1 MNLQKTIAVL
11 TFTIFACSTFAQKIS
26 VEEGKTSALS
36 GINEVTI
43 QYDFSEI
50 SVGKFDNEQDY
61 LDHRSAEMNEEEAE
75 KGDKWVED
83 WHKDKEENFPR
94 RFEEL
99 FSKYSD
105 NISISEGEADVVM
118 IVKTTFIEPG
128 FNVGVMRRPS
138 LVDLTITFKKGEETL
153 AVITINDAPGN
164 AAAGYDFDAGL
175 RIQESYAKA
184 GKEFGKFL
192 TKKVK

>member
-83 WHKDKEENFPR
+83 WHKDKEEKFPK